1 MRARRSDGVFAHP
14 GQAAVAAA
22 TARSTSAREASAT
35 VFSAAPVAG
44 LKTGWLRPDVPET
57 RALSM
62 KWAISAMVLLPS
74 LFRAWCYS
82 GSK

>member
-1 MRARRSDGVFAHP
+1 
-14 GQAAVAAA
+14 
-22 TARSTSAREASAT
+22 
-35 VFSAAPVAG
+35 VAG
-44 LKTGWLRPDVPET
+44 LKTGWLRPDVPAT

-62 KWAISAMVLLPS
+62 KWAISVMVLLPS